1 MNVYV
6 GNLCLDTTER
16 EIQRLFSPFGSVAS
30 VSVMN
35 DAYIGSG
42 QSRGY
47 AYLEIPSR
55 VEAEAAI
62 DALNGSTFRKKTLNV
77 IQALPLSLDHS
88 KTSRFRK
95 R

>member
-6 GNLCLDTTER
+6 GNLCLETTEW
-16 EIQRLFSPFGSVAS
+16 ELQRLFKPFGNVAS
-30 VSVMN
+30 VAVMN

-55 VEAEAAI
+55 AEAEAAI
-62 DALNGSTFRKKTLNV
+62 DALNGSTFKQKTLNV

-88 KTSRFRK
+88 KTSRSRK